1 MILIPIFSIFIW
13 SFQWKTKSFPK
24 WHFGW
29 THAEWSFGAQHA
41 EGPPHR
47 QFCRPLCAS
56 ESIQWVICLPP
67 SIGTKPHFLVE
78 WFTSGICLKKYA
90 FTRIFWLF
98 FTTNF
103 FFKNA
108 FAFPEPVKS
117 SKWTQIFHCQISI
130 IISAKFHC
138 WLKRKFNLLKRFS
151 ARNNPN
157 AFWCVTT
164 RHYKILWQKKNNP
177 IAAQARKRAF
187 LSPKKWRE
195 PISRLKAIFWFFP
208 YWMCSWLWFWRS
220 FTPFQPLQ
228 LQSWG
233 CENAI
238 GWRECCWV
246 CPLFFIHLFF
256 RSTQISPPTQV
267 RGVCPQLH
275 CAQMDEWGMN
285 TSPLPPLTT

>member
-1 MILIPIFSIFIW
+1 MSKFLNDPNSHFFYIHLIISMKNQIFSQMTFWVNSCGMIVWCATCWRAAPSATLPTSLCIW
-13 SFQWKTKSFPK
+13 KHSMSNLPPAFNRHKTKTPFSRWMIYK
-24 WHFGW
+24 WN
-29 THAEWSFGAQHA
+29 
-41 EGPPHR
+41 
-47 QFCRPLCAS
+47 
-56 ESIQWVICLPP
+56 LPEK
-67 SIGTKPHFLVE
+67 I
-78 WFTSGICLKKYA
+78 YA
-90 FTRIFWLF
+90 FTCIFWLF

-208 YWMCSWLWFWRS
+208 YWMCSLGSDFGG
-220 FTPFQPLQ
+220 PL
-228 LQSWG
+228 LPYSH
-233 CENAI
+233 CK
-238 GWRECCWV
+238 
-246 CPLFFIHLFF
+246 
-256 RSTQISPPTQV
+256 V
-267 RGVCPQLH
+267 RAWKCH
-275 CAQMDEWGMN
+275 WMEGMLLGLSIVFY
-285 TSPLPPLTT
+285 TFVF